1 MGWKKSAK
9 DGDLVASSIVSFQ
22 ILPWICC
29 KMNYFSLFYGKKNHQ
44 FRNMVYFCHTI
55 LKQIQSKT

>member
-29 KMNYFSLFYGKKNHQ
+29 KMNSFSLFYGKK
-44 FRNMVYFCHTI
+44 TI
-55 LKQIQSKT
+55 SSGIWCIFVIPF